1 MGRRLRIAKQLL
13 SDKGVIFISIDDN
26 EQAQLKLLCDEVF
39 GANNLC
45 GQFIWRKKS
54 GGGQTDAF
62 FVTEHEYIL
71 VYQASQ
77 NFVWLDPQK
86 EKTIS
91 NYKYCDA
98 KGQYNLIKLE
108 KWGSSA
114 HREDRPSMY
123 FSIKDP
129 NDNDYFPI
137 APDKKEG
144 RWRVGKKKMEYL
156 IQNSLIEW
164 KNGIPYEKDYFVENA
179 IERLYN
185 LIIDDKDLDIVLGGY
200 VNIHGDNEQ
209 VVLPPG
215 NSSRTYIYD
224 TNNDIDLIR
233 INPSISAKIFK
244 KSFLIDNNI
253 RFPEGIPGQ
262 DLVFVLNSI
271 FHAKKVLTLNN
282 FIVYNRVL
290 RFNELDKSISL
301 NVTPKYLLGLI
312 KAYNLTLNVCLDCNI
327 KVDLIKLILISHLQF
342 FNSQLS
348 KKEVSSEELSDL
360 FNSPIFNEFKNHDF
374 FNIATEFKLIF
385 NNIEKG
391 IFYNSELISYIKT
404 NIENNIFYKYEKVK
418 NILNQYRYDNKILLK
433 NLRIKDDEN
442 NYLKKENE
450 QLNLELKNIN
460 SSKLLKFK
468 NLF

>member
-1 MGRRLRIAKQLL
+1 MLKKVSVVIPVYNVENHIKKSLDSLINQTFNLNDIEVIMVDDC
-13 SDKGVIFISIDDN
+13 STDNSGVIIDEYASKYDN
-26 EQAQLKLLCDEVF
+26 FRAIHL
-39 GANNLC
+39 N
-45 GQFIWRKKS
+45 
-54 GGGQTDAF
+54 
-62 FVTEHEYIL
+62 
-71 VYQASQ
+71 
-77 NFVWLDPQK
+77 
-86 EKTIS
+86 
-91 NYKYCDA
+91 
-98 KGQYNLIKLE
+98 
-108 KWGSSA
+108 
-114 HREDRPSMY
+114 
-123 FSIKDP
+123 
-129 NDNDYFPI
+129 
-137 APDKKEG
+137 
-144 RWRVGKKKMEYL
+144 
-156 IQNSLIEW
+156 QNSGSAGKPRNIGLKEASSDFVMFLDSD
-164 KNGIPYEKDYFVENA
+164 DYFVENA